1 VASRSIYTNG
11 EYLRCNE
18 TWHAED
24 APWKIG
30 NVRLIL
36 ERNDVLPRSVCEVGT
51 GSGEALR
58 LLHDMFPACPMVGY
72 DISSDA
78 LAMAGPKASE
88 GLAFEL
94 GTPFGSGARYGL
106 AMALD
111 VFEHVPDYY
120 GFLREMA
127 ALAEWQVYNI
137 PLDFNARH
145 LFQPELLR
153 HTRARIGHLHYFTK
167 DSALAT
173 LEDTGH
179 EVVDW
184 FWHSPLQSQ
193 GGVKGLL
200 RSLVYRANP
209 DLAVRLLGGFSM
221 TVLCRS
227 RRPSTSAFSSSE
239 PATTSP
245 S

>member
-1 VASRSIYTNG
+1 VASRSIYTSG
-11 EYLRCNE
+11 EYLARNE
-18 TWHAED
+18 TWHEED

-30 NVRLIL
+30 NVSRLL
-36 ERNDVLPRSVCEVGT
+36 ERNGVSPRSVCEVGT

-58 LLHDMFPACPMVGY
+58 LLHDMFPDCPMVGF
-72 DISSDA
+72 DISEDA
-78 LAMAGPKASE
+78 LAIARPKAGN
-88 GLAFEL
+88 GLSFEL
-94 GTPFGSGARYGL
+94 GSPFGRGTRYDL

-120 GFLREMA
+120 GFLRDMT

-137 PLDFNARH
+137 PLDFHARH

-153 HTRARIGHLHYFTK
+153 QTRARIGHLHYFTRE
-167 DSALAT
+167 SALAT

-179 EVVDW
+179 EVVDS
-184 FWHSPLQSQ
+184 FCHSPLQGQ
-193 GGVKGLL
+193 GGAKGLV

-221 TVLCRS
+221 TVLCRCG
-227 RRPSTSAFSSSE
+227 R
-239 PATTSP
+239 
-245 S
+245 